1 MMTTYLIQQ
10 SNGCFWKSQGC
21 CCLCSLQIEEGFPQD
36 SSSPCSGAGEK
47 IQWQGSV
54 SFYSIPIENL
64 LSCQIFSPSFAV
76 RHHNAINF
84 IFPVTSITMQNN

>member
-84 IFPVTSITMQNN
+84 IFPATSITMQNN